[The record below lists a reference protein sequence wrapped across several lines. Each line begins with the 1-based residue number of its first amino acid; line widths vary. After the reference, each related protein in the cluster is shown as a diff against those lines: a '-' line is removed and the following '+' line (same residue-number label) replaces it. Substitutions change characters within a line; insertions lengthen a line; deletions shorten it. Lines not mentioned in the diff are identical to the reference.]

1 MATKKTAPRLSNGN
15 GPVND
20 EHKEAQIQADFERL
34 QRKGWDKMTLR
45 EKTFVMFRLAYLDAN
60 QKTI

>member
-1 MATKKTAPRLSNGN
+1 MATKKTAPQMDNGN
-15 GPVND
+15 GRVDD

-60 QKTI
+60 QKTN